1 MKELLESE
9 KAETLIHYMLK
20 EVEHTWRIKF
30 GDCKEFVNKE
40 GVDQLV
46 LIIDLKGAK
55 LKDITNKQVD
65 LFGYSNSLPIVQ
77 CYFQVLIDRVPKI
90 LPRIVR

>member
-1 MKELLESE
+1 MSFNMIDQGRPIFIVQIGQTKVKELLETE
-9 KAETLIHYMLK
+9 KVETLIHYMLK

-30 GDCKEFVNKE
+30 SDCKELVNKE

-55 LKDITNKQVD
+55 LKDLTNKQV
-65 LFGYSNSLPIVQ
+65 SIPTI
-77 CYFQVLIDRVPKI
+77 
-90 LPRIVR
+90 

>member
-1 MKELLESE
+1 MKELLETE

-20 EVEHTWRIKF
+20 EIEHTWRIKF
-30 GDCKEFVNKE
+30 SDCKEFVNKE

-55 LKDITNKQVD
+55 LKDLTNKQVRLPSPYTFTSSSM
-65 LFGYSNSLPIVQ
+65 LFSSR
-77 CYFQVLIDRVPKI
+77 C
-90 LPRIVR
+90 

>member
-1 MKELLESE
+1 MKELLETE

-20 EVEHTWRIKF
+20 EIEHTWRIKF
-30 GDCKEFVNKE
+30 SDCKEFVNKE

-55 LKDITNKQVD
+55 LKDLTNKQVT
-65 LFGYSNSLPIVQ
+65 FSYSNPL
-77 CYFQVLIDRVPKI
+77 
-90 LPRIVR
+90 

>member
-1 MKELLESE
+1 VKELLETE
-9 KAETLIHYMLK
+9 KAENLIHYMLK

-30 GDCKEFVNKE
+30 SDCKEFVNKE

-55 LKDITNKQVD
+55 LKDLTNK
-65 LFGYSNSLPIVQ
+65 
-77 CYFQVLIDRVPKI
+77 
-90 LPRIVR
+90 